1 MVRHSGGTFETLI
14 DYEGPGGRYDDVLC
28 RYQSRVE
35 AMHAHVKLE
44 QFFVAEAAKR
54 PNDDKRMLD
63 DWEYSQDLWKIG
75 NDIIDRSP
83 RFMLYSFCCDEE
95 LHSQDRPRGYEP
107 TSENVFDGFLQKRV
121 QPVYCSSCQQYVD
134 EGYLVVS

>member
-14 DYEGPGGRYDDVLC
+14 DYDGPGGRYDDVLC

-95 LHSQDRPRGYEP
+95 LHSQERPRSYEV
-107 TSENVFDGFLQKRV
+107 TDQSFTEELLQRAV
-121 QPVYCSSCQQYVD
+121 EPLYCSRCGLYVN